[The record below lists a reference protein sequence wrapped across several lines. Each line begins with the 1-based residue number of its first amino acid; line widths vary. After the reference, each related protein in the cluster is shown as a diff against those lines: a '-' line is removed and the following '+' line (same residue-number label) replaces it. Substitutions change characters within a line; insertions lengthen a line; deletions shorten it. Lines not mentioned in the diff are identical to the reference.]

1 MDGLIGCC
9 GLVAAAGRVVA
20 ASSSAGP
27 KQELADATDH
37 LAGLAMALRELSDP
51 R

>member
-1 MDGLIGCC
+1 MDGLIGYRS
-9 GLVAAAGRVVA
+9 LVAVAGRVV

-27 KQELADATDH
+27 KQVLADASDR